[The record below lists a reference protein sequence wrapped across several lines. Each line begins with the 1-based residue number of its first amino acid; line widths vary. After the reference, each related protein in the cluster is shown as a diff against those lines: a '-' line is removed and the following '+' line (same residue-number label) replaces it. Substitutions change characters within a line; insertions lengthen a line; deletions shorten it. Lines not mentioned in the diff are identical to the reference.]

1 MRGWRRVSR
10 SAFLAWLLP
19 TNLAGRGNTRPQRRG
34 WILILLGCVGPIL
47 HRELGS
53 GSPLVPAQSS
63 LLPLMLLC
71 PGKAQAGG
79 RHKKI

>member
-1 MRGWRRVSR
+1 M
-10 SAFLAWLLP
+10 
-19 TNLAGRGNTRPQRRG
+19 
-34 WILILLGCVGPIL
+34 ILLGCVGPIL